1 MTRIVKLVAGAV
13 LILLG
18 IVWTLQGLNIM
29 GGSGMSGHAVWAVIG
44 VIIIVVGGF
53 IFVRAI
59 REQHAPDDL

>member
-53 IFVRAI
+53 IVARAI
-59 REQHAPDDL
+59 REQRAPDQL

>member
-29 GGSGMSGHAVWAVIG
+29 GGSGMSGHAVWAVVG

-53 IFVRAI
+53 IIVQAI
-59 REQHAPDDL
+59 REQHASDDL